1 MGCLM
6 LMDGDGVARCEWQD
20 LVDGYDC
27 ALLWPTTTTTTE
39 AAGCCRGTSY
49 KMNAKCFGLE
59 DQIGCERKDC
69 EWVETD
75 DPNEC
80 VLTTT
85 STTEEAGCCMGDSA
99 KTNDKCNMKDD
110 RDKCERSSS
119 CHFLTGAEADCSW
132 TATTTEEPG
141 CCFGNPDVAYS
152 KKWMESCTAFYTE
165 RDCLLLTNSDS
176 EYRCAWEPK
185 SVNYDCSQLWP
196 TTTTTTIA
204 PGCCRGSSYKAQAK
218 CFGLEDQ
225 MGCERKDCEWLETED
240 PNDCVL
246 TTTSTTTTTEEPGC
260 CKGDSAK
267 SNPMCNAREGRERC
281 EKSSSCHFVSDGD
294 VNVDCVV
301 EETTVESGCC
311 YGNPSAAYSKKWM
324 ESCTVFYTER
334 DCLQLTDSEGAARC
348 AWEQMGE
355 YMDCEMLWP
364 TTTTTSE
371 EPGCCRGSSYKA
383 QAKCLPLMDEMGCE
397 RKGCEWIVTDE
408 PDDCIITTTTT
419 TTTTTTAEPGCCKGD
434 SARTNERCNKMEG
447 REKCER
453 SSSCHFI
460 SGGVVEKDCVVDET
474 TTSEPGCCY
483 GNPDA
488 AYSKRWM
495 ESCTAFYTERD
506 CLLLTN
512 GDGEARC
519 AWEALGEGYDCQ
531 QLWPTTTTTTEEPG
545 CCRGYSYKAQS
556 KCLGL
561 TDEMGCARKDCEWVV
576 TDDIDECILTTT
588 TTTTTTTTVAPGCCK
603 ADNAKHQDMCDMKET
618 ESKCERSSSCFW
630 VLGDDSSLC
639 EHDETTTIIPGCC
652 YGNPDAAYSKRWV
665 ESCTAFYTER
675 DCLLLTNDDGD
686 FRCAWEALGDGYDCA
701 QL

>member
-225 MGCERKDCEWLETED
+225 MGCERKDCEWVETDD
-240 PNDCVL
+240 PNDCVIT
-246 TTTSTTTTTEEPGC
+246 TTTSTPTTTEDPGC

-267 SNPMCNAREGRERC
+267 SNDKCNMKEDGDSCSR
-281 EKSSSCHFVSDGD
+281 SSSCH
-294 VNVDCVV
+294 
-301 EETTVESGCC
+301 
-311 YGNPSAAYSKKWM
+311 
-324 ESCTVFYTER
+324 
-334 DCLQLTDSEGAARC
+334 
-348 AWEQMGE
+348 
-355 YMDCEMLWP
+355 
-364 TTTTTSE
+364 
-371 EPGCCRGSSYKA
+371 
-383 QAKCLPLMDEMGCE
+383 
-397 RKGCEWIVTDE
+397 WIVTDE
-408 PDDCIITTTTT
+408 PSVCDW
-419 TTTTTTAEPGCCKGD
+419 E
-434 SARTNERCNKMEG
+434 
-447 REKCER
+447 
-453 SSSCHFI
+453 
-460 SGGVVEKDCVVDET
+460 ET
-474 TTSEPGCCY
+474 TTEEPGCCY
-483 GNPDA
+483 GNPDV
-488 AYSKRWM
+488 AYSKKLM
-495 ESCTAFYTERD
+495 ESCIAFYTERD

-512 GDGEARC
+512 SDGEFRC
-519 AWEALGEGYDCQ
+519 HWESKNDEYDCS
-531 QLWPTTTTTTEEPG
+531 QLWPTTTTTT
-545 CCRGYSYKAQS
+545 
-556 KCLGL
+556 
-561 TDEMGCARKDCEWVV
+561 
-576 TDDIDECILTTT
+576 I
-588 TTTTTTTTVAPGCCK
+588 APGCCAGSDYK
-603 ADNAKHQDMCDMKET
+603 SSGKCQAATEQGRCDGLDNCSWIETDDPSDCEVTTTEEVGCCAGLNKASTDKCAEKEGREQCERMDKCEFRKGETDCSWPTTTSEPWLGAKPDAEGLLPKPKPKDAQLKPKPKNAADKSEALLFGGETAVGQAMNTKVSLSSVLLLVLATFAVYQLYQRCATADNKIE
-618 ESKCERSSSCFW
+618 
-630 VLGDDSSLC
+630 
-639 EHDETTTIIPGCC
+639 
-652 YGNPDAAYSKRWV
+652 
-665 ESCTAFYTER
+665 YTPIGQ
-675 DCLLLTNDDGD
+675 TSTYQS
-686 FRCAWEALGDGYDCA
+686 A
-701 QL
+701 